1 MDKKTFDR
9 EYLKSDDR
17 SIWLDAAKWKSLYDF
32 IDENRGKVDT
42 ITVRAPEVL
51 GDTYREFVL
60 NLAALGNAGMKVEVT
75 PSEVRGEKMM
85 KVEIGED
92 GSREI
97 MVERIGPTMIGNKKE
112 PPKPSYKTQV
122 SIFQNGWRPALVL
135 ESVGPDEAYC
145 QAELLRQYEK
155 EQHRPANAGRA
166 ITGFYIISAQ
176 TLDEFFHKYQDDFQE
191 MDRIE
196 AHRREILKKGWASF
210 VITTDDATS
219 KIDQELKEKG
229 KP

>member
-17 SIWLDAAKWKSLYDF
+17 SIWLDAAKWKSLYTF
-32 IDENRGKVDT
+32 IDANRGKVDT
-42 ITVRAPEVL
+42 IVVRAPEVL

-60 NLAALGNAGMKVEVT
+60 NLAALGNAGMKVEIT
-75 PSEVRGEKMM
+75 PSDVRGEKMM

-97 MVERIGPTMIGNKKE
+97 LVERIGPTMIENKKAE
-112 PPKPSYKTQV
+112 LKKPGPKTQLA
-122 SIFQNGWRPALVL
+122 IFQNGWRPALVL

-155 EQHRPANAGRA
+155 EQFRPANAGRA

-176 TLDEFFHKYQDDFQE
+176 TLDEFFHKYADDFQE

-196 AHRREILKKGWASF
+196 FHRREILEKGWANF
-210 VITTDDATS
+210 VINTDEATS
-219 KIDQELKEKG
+219 RIDQQMKEKR
-229 KP
+229 P